1 MLNRYPLWKNLL
13 VLLIVLW
20 GLLYSVPN
28 LYPDDEALQITT
40 EGLSL
45 NSADIE
51 VVTTALEA
59 AQVEFFGVEGND
71 TNVLVRFDSVED
83 QLRAKTAIEDA
94 LGADYIVALNL
105 APTTPNW
112 MQAIGAGKMNLGL
125 DLQGGVHFLMEV
137 DMDAALERRMNDNL
151 SNCLLYTSP
160 SPRD

>member
-1 MLNRYPLWKNLL
+1 M

-71 TNVLVRFDSVED
+71 TNLLVRFDSVED

-125 DLQGGVHFLMEV
+125 DLH
-137 DMDAALERRMNDNL
+137 ALGQRERHG
-151 SNCLLYTSP
+151 CSP
-160 SPRD
+160 EDDVRVERVLVLIWSYGWTD

>member
-1 MLNRYPLWKNLL
+1 M

-59 AQVEFFGVEGND
+59 AQVEFFG
-71 TNVLVRFDSVED
+71 
-83 QLRAKTAIEDA
+83 
-94 LGADYIVALNL
+94 
-105 APTTPNW
+105 
-112 MQAIGAGKMNLGL
+112 
-125 DLQGGVHFLMEV
+125 
-137 DMDAALERRMNDNL
+137 
-151 SNCLLYTSP
+151 
-160 SPRD
+160 